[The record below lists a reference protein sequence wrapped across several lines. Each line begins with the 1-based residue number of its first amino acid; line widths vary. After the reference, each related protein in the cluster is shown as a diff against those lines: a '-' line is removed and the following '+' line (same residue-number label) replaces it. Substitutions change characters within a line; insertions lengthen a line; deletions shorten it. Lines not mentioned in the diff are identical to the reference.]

1 MRHWGGK
8 GGQIMNWLEVSLTVS
23 GELAEAVADVLAR
36 FAPNG
41 VTTEQAVDFV
51 NAEDEGTPVGP
62 ITVRAYLPEDENIAG
77 TRQKLEQSLYYLG
90 MIQPL
95 PAPVFTPLAD
105 QNWMEAW
112 KIRYHPIPV
121 GRRLIIVPAWLESPD
136 ASRISI
142 KIDPGMAFGTGT
154 HPTTQLCLELI
165 EEQFYSERSRA
176 AVDSSSSNV
185 HRPLSIIDVGCGSG
199 ILSVAALKLGADF
212 ALGVDID
219 EASVKASRENA
230 DANGIPMEQF
240 TIGLG
245 SVGEVLAGRFKAP
258 LRGGERII
266 RNAPLVLANILAPI
280 ILRLFDMGLAELVSP
295 GGALILSGILA
306 EQATGVI
313 ACAEEH
319 GLKLVEKRQAGDWV
333 ALLVW

>member
-1 MRHWGGK
+1 
-8 GGQIMNWLEVSLTVS
+8 MNWLEVSLTVN

-41 VTTEQAVDFV
+41 VTTEQTVDFV
-51 NAEDEGTPVGP
+51 NDEDESTPIGP
-62 ITVRAYLPEDENIAG
+62 ITVRAYLPADEKLEE
-77 TRQKLEQSLYYLG
+77 TRQKLEESLTYLG

-112 KIRYHPIPV
+112 KVRYQPISI
-121 GRRLIIVPAWLESPD
+121 GKRLIIVPAWLESPD

-142 KIDPGMAFGTGT
+142 RIDPGMAFGTGT

-165 EEQFYSERSRA
+165 EEQFCAERQQTTDDGPTSVVR
-176 AVDSSSSNV
+176 
-185 HRPLSIIDVGCGSG
+185 RPSSIIDVGCGSG

-230 DANGIPMEQF
+230 DANGIRADQF
-240 TIGLG
+240 AIGLG
-245 SVGEVLAGRFKAP
+245 SVTEVLAGRFQVRK
-258 LRGGERII
+258 
-266 RNAPLVLANILAPI
+266 APLVLANILAPI
-280 ILRLFDMGLAELVSP
+280 IIRLFSLGLAELVSP
-295 GGALILSGILA
+295 GGAFILSGILA
-306 EQATGVI
+306 EQAEGVI
-313 ACAEEH
+313 SSVEEY
-319 GLKLVEKRQAGDWV
+319 GLKLVEKRQIGDWV
-333 ALLVW
+333 ALLVR